1 MNSRGEGHCGLFQF
15 PLPGELASFARGG
28 EGGGRG
34 GDWRGPGARRGESAA
49 DAMMRGSK
57 GPMKKIYLIRTTI
70 IKPMNKGFP
79 GLGARGSRTNSIQMY
94 KPYISPVVLKT
105 EVIKDDS
112 GES

>member
-1 MNSRGEGHCGLFQF
+1 
-15 PLPGELASFARGG
+15 
-28 EGGGRG
+28 
-34 GDWRGPGARRGESAA
+34 
-49 DAMMRGSK
+49 
-57 GPMKKIYLIRTTI
+57 
-70 IKPMNKGFP
+70 MNKGFP